1 MARNGMLQDVLTY
14 QTPSV
19 HGTISMYR
27 ILLRNLSLQTKYL
40 GHPLQTCFYCY
51 LLVLLEWYALF
62 WYFLSVRIMMT
73 YFLTE
78 NITRTSIDIVELLDN
93 CYLIGVWVW
102 AWVHIMVHI
111 MEYSLG
117 TPDTSLSGRSTRKV
131 LSMDR
136 SGPAAFPSSDFG
148 INIGR
153 NLDIH
158 TYC

>member
-1 MARNGMLQDVLTY
+1 
-14 QTPSV
+14 
-19 HGTISMYR
+19 
-27 ILLRNLSLQTKYL
+27 
-40 GHPLQTCFYCY
+40 
-51 LLVLLEWYALF
+51 
-62 WYFLSVRIMMT
+62 MT